1 MLKNHPKGLM
11 TLFFTEM
18 WERFGFYTMLAV
30 FTLYMD
36 EVLGWSDTYKG
47 QVYGFFL
54 GFVYFTPILGGIIAD
69 KLLGYRKTIILGAIV
84 LGVGYALLAISNVN
98 TIWLFYV
105 ALIVMVLGNGMFK
118 ANISVLVGNL
128 YEPGSPYKD
137 VGYNIFYMGIN
148 LGAFVAPL
156 AATILHE
163 IFGTYNAAFAAAAIG
178 MGLSLVVFEIWKS
191 RYIHADNKHA
201 AGQEN
206 QKKQE
211 AEVISKK
218 EEKDRLI
225 ALGIIFS
232 IIIFFWMAFHQ
243 NGLTFTLFAQRS
255 TADKY
260 VLTESEISDWDSFK
274 QTVLNDSIPLSDELA
289 ELKPGDQLEKEYLDK
304 LNAIMRKPNL
314 FFIDGKR
321 VQELPFENIPNEDLR
336 KDFMLGLEI
345 KDNERIKLKK
355 SAAELDEF
363 IGKSIGQ
370 IDQSDLRD
378 IRIVNRELLS
388 SRYPQITHSVPSLVR
403 PSTYLKPETYATF
416 NPLFILIL
424 TPIIV
429 ALFNTLNKRDK
440 EPSTPGK
447 MGIGMFIT
455 AGAILIL
462 VIGSVLGGNKDV
474 NNMGP
479 QWLISMYFV
488 ITIGELFI
496 SPMGLSFVSKV
507 APARIRGMMMGFWF
521 GATAVGNYLSGFI
534 GGFYDKMS
542 HSMLFG
548 ILFIISILAG
558 LAVFLFLNKLK
569 RATGNA

>member
-36 EVLGWSDTYKG
+36 EVLGWSDAYKG
-47 QVYGFFL
+47 QVYGIFL
-54 GFVYFTPILGGIIAD
+54 AFVYFTPIAGGYIAD

-84 LGVGYALLAISNVN
+84 LGIGYALLAFSGVN
-98 TIWLFYV
+98 RIWLFYV
-105 ALIVMVLGNGMFK
+105 ALTVMVIGNGMFK

-128 YEPGSPYKD
+128 YEPGSPHKD

-148 LGAFVAPL
+148 LGAFIAPL
-156 AATILHE
+156 AATVLHE
-163 IFGTYNAAFAAAAIG
+163 VFGTYNAAFGAAAIG
-178 MGLSLVVFEIWKS
+178 MALSLVVFEVWKS
-191 RYIHADNKHA
+191 RFIHADNKDA

-206 QKKQE
+206 QKRQE
-211 AEVISKK
+211 AEVVSK
-218 EEKDRLI
+218 EEEKERLM

-260 VLTESEISDWDSFK
+260 VITEVEMSDWQEFRIA
-274 QTVLNDSIPLSDELA
+274 VLNDSIPLSEKMARLN
-289 ELKPGDQLEKEYLDK
+289 PGDQLKEDYLIK
-304 LNAIMRKPNL
+304 LNALLREPGI
-314 FFIDGKR
+314 FFKDGKR
-321 VQELPFENIPNEDLR
+321 MQKLPYESIPNEELR
-336 KDFMLGLEI
+336 KDFMFGI
-345 KDNERIKLKK
+345 DIQDNERIKLKK
-355 SAAELDEF
+355 SANKLKNLINTPMDELE
-363 IGKSIGQ
+363 KSV
-370 IDQSDLRD
+370 LRD

-388 SRYPQITHSVPSLVR
+388 ARYDQVTYSVPSIGK

-424 TPIIV
+424 TPIII
-429 ALFNTLNKRDK
+429 AMFNRLNKKGK

-462 VIGSVLGGNKDV
+462 VVSSMMSGNSDS
-474 NNMGP
+474 NNMSP
-479 QWLISMYFV
+479 NWLISMYFV

-534 GGFYDKMS
+534 GGFYDSMS

-548 ILFIISILAG
+548 ILFLISIIAG

-569 RATGNA
+569 RATKGA

>member
-1 MLKNHPKGLM
+1 MLRNHPKGLM

-36 EVLGWSDTYKG
+36 EALGWSDAFKG

-54 GFVYFTPILGGIIAD
+54 ACVYFTPIAGGLIAD
-69 KLLGYRKTIILGAIV
+69 KFLGYRKTIIIGAIV
-84 LGVGYALLAISNVN
+84 LGIGYALLSLSGPNS
-98 TIWLFYV
+98 IWLFYL
-105 ALIVMVLGNGMFK
+105 ALVVMVIGNGMFK

-156 AATILHE
+156 AATVLHE
-163 IFGTYNAAFAAAAIG
+163 IYGTYNAAFAAAAIG
-178 MGLSLVVFEIWKS
+178 MGLSLVVFEVWKS
-191 RYIHADNKHA
+191 KYIHADNKHA
-201 AGQEN
+201 DGQEN

-211 AEVISKK
+211 VEVLSKK
-218 EEKDRLI
+218 DERERLI

-243 NGLTFTLFAQRS
+243 SGLTFTLFAQRS

-260 VLTESEISDWDSFK
+260 VVTESEISDWPSFRSAVM
-274 QTVLNDSIPLSDELA
+274 QDSIMLQKKFSDLSSSDEMKDEDLV
-289 ELKPGDQLEKEYLDK
+289 K
-304 LNAIMRKPNL
+304 LNSFLREPGL
-314 FFIDGKR
+314 FFKYNQR
-321 VQELPFENIPNEDLR
+321 LQKLPFEDIADEELR
-336 KDFMLGLEI
+336 KNFLFGLDI
-345 KDNERIKLKK
+345 QDNEKVKLKS
-355 SAAELDEF
+355 SAAKLKEWQSTDIASLDKGD
-363 IGKSIGQ
+363 I
-370 IDQSDLRD
+370 RD
-378 IRIVNRELLS
+378 VRIVNRELLS
-388 SRYPQITHSVPSLVR
+388 ARYPQIDNAVTTVSR

-416 NPLFILIL
+416 NPLFILFL
-424 TPIIV
+424 TPLVV
-429 ALFNTLNKRDK
+429 AMFNLLNKRGK

-455 AGAILIL
+455 AVAISVL
-462 VIGSVLGGNKDV
+462 VIGSHLGGNSDS
-474 NNMGP
+474 NNMSP
-479 QWLISMYFV
+479 NWLISMYFV

-534 GGFYDKMS
+534 GGFYVSMS

-548 ILFIISILAG
+548 ILFVISIVAG
-558 LAVFLFLNKLK
+558 LAVFLFLKKLK
-569 RATGNA
+569 HATQGA